1 MKNLNPPN
9 QKSEVVL
16 DVGEPSSKLPATIS
30 GDARKAKRKRSDND
44 DDFVTVHP
52 QKNLF
57 PIEEESLSLH
67 LDGFFVDKNLDEI
80 GKEKSLE
87 IDDVGSQ
94 GSVDEN
100 SSFIKFVE
108 FHRRLTDISTKQ
120 ETFAAEFIILKEDF
134 KNMMSSSESEDEAEN
149 QSESNICF
157 WERFEEIRG
166 LWISRDFLSPHR
178 QSSLLSAFQ
187 NEGWLSEASHN
198 QATRFGELPSWAM
211 ALSDSI
217 HDAVLSCSIHVPT
230 DLESCNGR
238 RNELLSPFP
247 SDFLWRQPLFDQLIA
262 NLYHPVSTTTVCS
275 LTPPV
280 TPSSPSAKRFQ
291 TYKNLSKQRGC
302 GGGESVA
309 KGIARMARDQ
319 IVNGPLKDEFVGVSL
334 IAEATGGDEH
344 DGALTKDLAS
354 DVNVEESDPN
364 VVVENAGTIDHV
376 TSHIERRISKPSLHL
391 QSLYAQQ
398 LSSSSKAT
406 VVTML
411 KVYVLCNNLLL
422 TMSVMMMRKPLILGL
437 NLDKY
442 GQLLYFVPAVNKLD
456 PDFDFASVNPI
467 APFPI
472 VNAEVLPEQVDND
485 YGAFIAAFAEYCIEG
500 KNIHADFDVEEYHL
514 RHSVLLYKF
523 GLMKQ
528 VENVVS
534 EPEAHLSLQRRV
546 REKRKQKQVI

>member
-1 MKNLNPPN
+1 MWFNIAGEILRFSIEEFSLDSRLDYSGQCDKLRYKQEQNLL
-9 QKSEVVL
+9 KEKIF
-16 DVGEPSSKLPATIS
+16 VGFKEINK
-30 GDARKAKRKRSDND
+30 KAVEKAFVGKMFGD
-44 DDFVTVHP
+44 DDELTLKVSILYFVHCFVLSDLDT
-52 QKNLF
+52 KK
-57 PIEEESLSLH
+57 EESLSLH

-94 GSVDEN
+94 
-100 SSFIKFVE
+100 
-108 FHRRLTDISTKQ
+108 
-120 ETFAAEFIILKEDF
+120 
-134 KNMMSSSESEDEAEN
+134 
-149 QSESNICF
+149 
-157 WERFEEIRG
+157 
-166 LWISRDFLSPHR
+166 
-178 QSSLLSAFQ
+178 
-187 NEGWLSEASHN
+187 GWLSEASHN

-262 NLYHPVSTTTVCS
+262 NLYHPVRLNNNCIVVEYNGC
-275 LTPPV
+275 V
-280 TPSSPSAKRFQ
+280 GVVIAV
-291 TYKNLSKQRGC
+291 KNLSKQRGC

-422 TMSVMMMRKPLILGL
+422 TMK
-437 NLDKY
+437 DKY

-456 PDFDFASVNPI
+456 PDFDF
-467 APFPI
+467 
-472 VNAEVLPEQVDND
+472 
-485 YGAFIAAFAEYCIEG
+485 GC
-500 KNIHADFDVEEYHL
+500 
-514 RHSVLLYKF
+514 
-523 GLMKQ
+523 
-528 VENVVS
+528 
-534 EPEAHLSLQRRV
+534 
-546 REKRKQKQVI
+546 